1 MRQKGRNQK
10 AQSQKQQGPGEQSFR
25 GKLPNGKKRRSG
37 EVEKQE
43 GGEEVTAKGGNIFG
57 LESDT

>member
-1 MRQKGRNQK
+1 VEYQRLS
-10 AQSQKQQGPGEQSFR
+10 A
-25 GKLPNGKKRRSG
+25 KLPNGKKRRSG

-43 GGEEVTAKGGNIFG
+43 GGEEVTAKGENIFG